1 LTKSKILHFD
11 DYFQCI
17 IWACGISD
25 KAMKLTTLE
34 RAAQIL

>member
-1 LTKSKILHFD
+1 LYFD

-17 IWACGISD
+17 IWAFWIGS
-25 KAMKLTTLE
+25 KALKLAQLE